1 MEIHSSIRN
10 IIDNMKK
17 STIISFFALLALAA
31 AASTEWLEVMEDDSA
46 VEGEMREGNFCYNL
60 YSKDECTTKFV
71 EKGKCD
77 KAKAMRYCASACGH
91 CSDVECKDI
100 KPAEI
105 CEARKAEDRCG
116 YEKTIPHHS
125 KIKLLFRFLNGDF

>member
-1 MEIHSSIRN
+1 MEIHSSTRN

-17 STIISFFALLALAA
+17 STIISFFALLAFAA

-46 VEGEMREGNFCYNL
+46 IEGEMREGKFCYNL

-91 CSDVECKDI
+91 CSDVDCKDI
-100 KPAEI
+100 KPTEI

-116 YEKTIPHHS
+116 YEKIM
-125 KIKLLFRFLNGDF
+125 LLF